1 MTSKWKI
8 AAGEVGVSPFETVKK
23 IVNFEKKFVKTKT
36 SSNQTVARGYPI
48 WISF

>member
-8 AAGEVGVSPFETVKK
+8 AAGEVAVSPFEALKK
-23 IVNFEKKFVKTKT
+23 IVNFEKRFVKTKT
-36 SSNQTVARGYPI
+36 SLNQTVGRRNLV